1 MQDLLAAEEAERWL
15 SRGVDLLAQR
25 KLDQVFACFEKGLQV
40 APHHANLQY
49 YVGLAYEWGHG
60 IPEDY
65 GRAALWYR
73 KAADQGF
80 APAQSSLGVMYG
92 IGQGVAKDDAEA
104 AMWFRKAADQG
115 FAAAQYN
122 LGIAYGT
129 GQGVA
134 KDDAEAAMWFRK
146 AADQGFAPAQTI
158 LDSLHQGGSSVK

>member
-73 KAADQGF
+73 KAADQGLASAQGSLAF
-80 APAQSSLGVMYG
+80 AYECGRGVP
-92 IGQGVAKDDAEA
+92 KDDNQA
-104 AMWFRKAADQG
+104 AFWSPCQR
-115 FAAAQYN
+115 
-122 LGIAYGT
+122 
-129 GQGVA
+129 A
-134 KDDAEAAMWFRK
+134 KTFPSR
-146 AADQGFAPAQTI
+146 
-158 LDSLHQGGSSVK
+158 